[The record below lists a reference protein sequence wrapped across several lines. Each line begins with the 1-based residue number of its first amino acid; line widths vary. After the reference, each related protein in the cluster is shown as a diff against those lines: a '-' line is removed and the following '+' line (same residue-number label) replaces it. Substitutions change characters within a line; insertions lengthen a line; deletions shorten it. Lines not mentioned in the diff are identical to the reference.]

1 MEMLERVNAV
11 IYNSVLDQIV
21 PEFTRCMFTKVNEEV
36 TIPTTI
42 GDFVYVPY
50 SDQCN
55 GWILKF
61 KDKVVFT
68 HRGVKSDIPYD
79 PDRALYR
86 LESLVKEPMLNGNH
100 HNFALRKAIDDAVPA
115 SAGKEKVEVDYTDVI
130 MLISLIKAMAP
141 GELPSYVDRVGEQA
155 DLGIKIKISD
165 SLNKSVLSAPEIAN
179 VKRLLNIAREGLE

>member
-42 GDFVYVPY
+42 GDFLYVPY

-68 HRGVKSDIPYD
+68 HRGIKSDIPYD

-86 LESLVKEPMLNGNH
+86 LESLVKDPMLNNH
-100 HNFALRKAIDDAVPA
+100 QNFALRQAIDDAVPA
-115 SAGKEKVEVDYTDVI
+115 AAGKEKVEVDYTDVI
-130 MLISLIKAMAP
+130 MLISLVKAMTP
-141 GELPSYVDRVGEQA
+141 GALPGYVDRVDEQT

-165 SLNKSVLSAPEIAN
+165 SLNKNVLSAPEIAN